1 MNRDT
6 FKNVDA
12 NLLHGRNV
20 LVQRSLRS
28 KHRSVQQLPSL
39 NLESTLPSKP
49 SELSSRTKK
58 NLKTVHKISSILLS
72 QPTRGSKNDRI
83 SYDSIF
89 KQRKKERAPSV
100 AQLNSVKRYF
110 TGGKIQVDSIFL
122 KKCGSTQ
129 NI

>member
-58 NLKTVHKISSILLS
+58 NLKTVHKIS
-72 QPTRGSKNDRI
+72 
-83 SYDSIF
+83 
-89 KQRKKERAPSV
+89 
-100 AQLNSVKRYF
+100 
-110 TGGKIQVDSIFL
+110 
-122 KKCGSTQ
+122 
-129 NI
+129 